1 MKSEALTTV
10 ATQRTTP
17 QQHAKMSPM
26 ARQEEVAGWL
36 MTLPWIIGILL
47 WTLGPFGAAAY
58 LSFTDYDILSKSTYV
73 GLENFRTMLTADPL
87 FWTALRVT
95 TIYAFVA
102 VPLQIILGLVL
113 AMLLNTK
120 VRGLAWFRAIYY
132 LPAVLSGVAVSFL
145 WIWIFSAD
153 WGVLNFLL
161 SLVGIHG
168 PNWLTSETW
177 ALPSLILMSLWGV
190 GGGMVI
196 YLAGLQGVPTEF
208 YEAAEVDG
216 AGWWPKFWHIT
227 LPMISPVLLFQ
238 LIMGIIGALQTFT
251 QGYVMTEGGPN
262 DATLFYLLYLW
273 RNAFEQLQMGY
284 ASALAWGIFVYIL
297 LLTLLVL
304 RSSSAWVYYT
314 GEIKGR

>member
-1 MKSEALTTV
+1 MESEALTTI
-10 ATQRTTP
+10 APQRS
-17 QQHAKMSPM
+17 HARRRTKLSPM
-26 ARQEEVAGWL
+26 ARQEEVTGWL
-36 MTLPWIIGILL
+36 MTLPWVIGILL

-58 LSFTDYDILSKSTYV
+58 LSFTDYDILSKSTFV

-95 TIYAFVA
+95 TLYAFVA
-102 VPLQIILGLVL
+102 VPLQISLGLFL

-168 PNWLTSETW
+168 PNWLTSERW

-238 LIMGIIGALQTFT
+238 LIMGIIGALQSFT
-251 QGYVMTEGGPN
+251 EGYVMTEGGPN

-304 RSSSAWVYYT
+304 RSSSTWVYYT

>member
-1 MKSEALTTV
+1 MKSDALTNRSV
-10 ATQRTTP
+10 ALP
-17 QQHAKMSPM
+17 QSRRKTKMSPM

-36 MTLPWIIGILL
+36 MASPWILGILI
-47 WTLGPFGAAAY
+47 WMVGPFGAAAY
-58 LSFTDYDILSKSTYV
+58 LSFTDYDILSRSSFV
-73 GLENFRTMLTADPL
+73 GLENFQIMLTDDPL
-87 FWTALRVT
+87 FWTSMRVT
-95 TIYAFVA
+95 TIYAFVS
-102 VPLQIILGLVL
+102 VPLQIVLGLFL

-120 VRGLAWFRAIYY
+120 IRGLAWFRTVYY
-132 LPAVLSGVAVSFL
+132 LPTVLTGVAVSFL

-153 WGVLNFLL
+153 WGVLNYLL
-161 SLVGIHG
+161 SLIGIQG
-168 PNWLTSETW
+168 PNWLTSESW
-177 ALPSLILMSLWGV
+177 ALPSLIIMSLWGV

-227 LPMISPVLLFQ
+227 LPIISPVILFQ

-262 DATLFYLLYLW
+262 NATLFYLLYLW
-273 RNAFEQLQMGY
+273 RSAFERLQMGY

-297 LLTLLVL
+297 ALTLLVL
-304 RSSSAWVYYT
+304 RSSAAWVYYM
-314 GEIKGR
+314 GEVKGR

>member
-1 MKSEALTTV
+1 MKSDALTNRSV
-10 ATQRTTP
+10 ALP
-17 QQHAKMSPM
+17 QSRRKTKMSPM

-36 MTLPWIIGILL
+36 MASPWILGILI
-47 WTLGPFGAAAY
+47 WMVGPFGAAAY
-58 LSFTDYDILSKSTYV
+58 LSFTDYDILSRSSFV
-73 GLENFRTMLTADPL
+73 GLENFQIMLTDDPL
-87 FWTALRVT
+87 FWTSMRVT
-95 TIYAFVA
+95 TIYAFVS
-102 VPLQIILGLVL
+102 VPLQIVLGLFL

-120 VRGLAWFRAIYY
+120 IRGLAWFRTVYY
-132 LPAVLSGVAVSFL
+132 LPTVLTGVAVSFL

-153 WGVLNFLL
+153 WGVLNYLL
-161 SLVGIHG
+161 SLIGIQG
-168 PNWLTSETW
+168 PNWLTSESW
-177 ALPSLILMSLWGV
+177 ALPSLIIMSLWGV

-227 LPMISPVLLFQ
+227 LPIISPVILFQ

-262 DATLFYLLYLW
+262 NATLFFLLYLY
-273 RNAFEQLQMGY
+273 RNAFERLQMGY

-297 LLTLLVL
+297 ALTLLVL
-304 RSSSAWVYYT
+304 RSSAAWVYYM
-314 GEIKGR
+314 GEVKGR